1 MIEQTGMKPAETDE
15 QPMACH
21 TWKRRGLIAAAWAAV
36 AAIVARQTTE
46 PVQAGTDGDVVLGAA
61 NAETAP
67 TTIANTTAASIALV
81 LQATAMPAGRGLY
94 ALGSQAGVIGFQV
107 GSQAF
112 VPGNAG
118 VFGHAEAVNTPG
130 VMGQHNTGTG
140 VLGEAAG
147 IGVSGVSA
155 GVGVYGV
162 IVPGSGNT
170 IAVYGYNGS
179 DDPGPSAGAGGFGVY
194 GLSAK
199 GHGVVGAAT
208 TTGAAAVVGSVNGL
222 AGAYAGGFFGPV
234 VVQGDFTV
242 VGGAKSAAVPH
253 PDGTHRRLYCVES
266 PESWFEDFGEGTL
279 ACGQAEVR
287 LDPDF
292 AAVVDLAKYHV
303 FLTQYDAHNDLCV
316 TERSA
321 NRFLVK
327 AKDDTSS
334 GAFSWRVVAKRKDIP
349 APRFE
354 TVTVP
359 SEPVLPSLP
368 EAPVAPAPRDS
379 GRR

>member
-155 GVGVYGV
+155 GVGVYGL
-162 IVPGSGNT
+162 IVSGSGNT

-222 AGAYAGGFFGPV
+222 AGAYAGVFFGPV
-234 VVQGDFTV
+234 VVEGDFTV

-253 PDGTHRRLYCVES
+253 PDGTHRRLYCMES
-266 PESWFEDFGEGTL
+266 PESWFEDFGKGQLE
-279 ACGQAEVR
+279 CGQAEVT

-292 AAVVDLAKYHV
+292 AAVVHVDDYHV
-303 FLTQYDAHNDLCV
+303 FLTGYNGQSDLSVC
-316 TERSA
+316 ER
-321 NRFLVK
+321 
-327 AKDDTSS
+327 TSSGFQVRATSGTGS

-359 SEPVLPSLP
+359 HEPALPPLP
-368 EAPVAPAPRDS
+368 DEPVAPVPRHARD
-379 GRR
+379 